1 MAQTWQQEVQE
12 SQGIQGLPADATVDG
27 AAISG
32 ATAGDVAAGDVA
44 VGAATAGNAAIGNGV
59 IGDVTVSGPAVDDA
73 TIGNGA
79 INDAAIGNVVSGDA
93 AFDSPA
99 VGDAAIGSVA
109 ISNAAIGNAPISDA
123 AISDA
128 IVGEQTTAIS
138 HSGASPNLAGV
149 AAVRDGATAGHAVAQ
164 SVARAISRHRTSI
177 SIVSLALAVIA
188 LAIVEGLILRS
199 NTADHIVEMRIILAA
214 GAQWSALVPAAHAI
228 AVCFSAVVAVPVI
241 TVLLAVIWAV
251 TRSAGQMLRGLA
263 MAALPMAVIG
273 LIKTIVDRTR
283 PSTARGALM
292 PDPSFPSGHTACSV
306 VVVSL
311 ALFMLHVIDARIM
324 DSCRRTGL
332 AASEPRANQVDV
344 HQANVVNQADVVNQV
359 AAIPAISATSAAAGT
374 PRTAGAP
381 VTESAN
387 VPPQSPQSPFAWRI
401 LRRVLTVIL
410 IIVPFVVALS
420 RVIYGVHYPTDVCTS
435 LVLTPVLVWCVYR
448 LCDPAR

>member
-1 MAQTWQQEVQE
+1 MAQTRQQEVQE
-12 SQGIQGLPADATVDG
+12 SQGIQGLPAGATVDG

-44 VGAATAGNAAIGNGV
+44 VGV
-59 IGDVTVSGPAVDDA
+59 A

-123 AISDA
+123 
-128 IVGEQTTAIS
+128 IVGEQATAIS
-138 HSGASPNLAGV
+138 HSGASLSLAGA

-188 LAIVEGLILRS
+188 LAIVEGLILQS
-199 NTADHIVEMRIILAA
+199 NTADHIVEMRMILAA

-228 AVCFSAVVAVPVI
+228 AICFSAVVAVPVI
-241 TVLLAVIWAV
+241 AVLLAVIWMV

-344 HQANVVNQADVVNQV
+344 HQANVVNQADAVNQV
-359 AAIPAISATSAAAGT
+359 AAIPAISVTSAAAGT
-374 PRTAGAP
+374 PRTAGTP